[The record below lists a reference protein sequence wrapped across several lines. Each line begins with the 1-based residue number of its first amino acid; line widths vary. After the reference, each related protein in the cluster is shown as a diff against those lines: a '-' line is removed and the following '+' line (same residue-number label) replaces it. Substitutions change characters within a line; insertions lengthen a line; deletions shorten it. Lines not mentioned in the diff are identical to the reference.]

1 MANRILRVIFKKI
14 HVDGSIDTIFFKS
27 RAKDVMA
34 NDDGSKTLAD
44 IVSKVDNVKEGA
56 TKTEASSTNGQL
68 LIDGKETTVYKH
80 PNSGVTAGTYNK
92 VTVNAEGH
100 VTGASNVT
108 DWTGTVS
115 GDGSNETSTFT
126 EATTRENL
134 KTGEKHSTMFGK
146 ISKWFADLKP
156 LAFVEKVGTS
166 NLDTTLTTFYNN
178 RVTTDKVTTSTS
190 ITEAGWVAD
199 ARAIASLKNSIDSI
213 NSNMQY
219 FKHYRESSNSR
230 IFFIYDAVNR
240 FVTLM
245 IDINTNGVENGS
257 IISNLNEVEFLQPL
271 IPTYNQSMHGLG
283 NQSSGIGRIVLTV
296 SSDGFIFMNSLDYDE
311 LIFSTHFTL
320 IYSID

>member
-1 MANRILRVIFKKI
+1 
-14 HVDGSIDTIFFKS
+14 
-27 RAKDVMA
+27 
-34 NDDGSKTLAD
+34 
-44 IVSKVDNVKEGA
+44 
-56 TKTEASSTNGQL
+56 
-68 LIDGKETTVYKH
+68 
-80 PNSGVTAGTYNK
+80 
-92 VTVNAEGH
+92 
-100 VTGASNVT
+100 
-108 DWTGTVS
+108 
-115 GDGSNETSTFT
+115 
-126 EATTRENL
+126 
-134 KTGEKHSTMFGK
+134 
-146 ISKWFADLKP
+146 
-156 LAFVEKVGTS
+156 
-166 NLDTTLTTFYNN
+166 
-178 RVTTDKVTTSTS
+178 
-190 ITEAGWVAD
+190 
-199 ARAIASLKNSIDSI
+199 
-213 NSNMQY
+213 MQY